1 MKKLFSVFLAALLLL
16 QLSLFALADSSKPAD
31 AAQQYSLQVID
42 NVMQF
47 VKNDKVVRSVSLQNS
62 TISLGKN
69 KQGGIRVTVKD
80 STGKSRNFTLGSQT
94 ALTVSG
100 ELQSLQLNKSL
111 PASASISLE
120 KGAKV
125 ESLKVSAACK
135 VQLQGKVSQLKVTN
149 ANAKVTAEKSA
160 SIGAVS
166 TVSANALSGISQA
179 KITISTAGSLSA
191 GRDQMNDD
199 SRNDDSRY
207 DRDDDDDDDDR
218 YDRDEDDDDRFD
230 DDDDDD
236 HHEELPQEKP
246 EEKPD
251 DKPSVPDSQ
260 RYRITRIESK
270 PAEVLF
276 SLNLPTEQPL
286 TKDDIAILCNGSG
299 KDMTIVNVYT
309 KDNQNYTVTTAYYAD
324 NEYFLSIQ
332 LADGSMINKTF
343 TVSLLAPQLEQPFVE
358 WSGENS
364 VEITYVSDAAG
375 SLYYLV
381 QPVAAQ
387 TRNLWE
393 GQEEPTA
400 DQLKAQGTKLE
411 MKVQSNQ
418 FTIDKLD
425 ASTAYTLYYLAVDNF
440 DRTSQVYTASI
451 PAKTEQP
458 EKSEITITSVEA
470 HTDLSNFGG
479 VHHWFDL
486 TLSEDPQEEL
496 TKENF
501 NISCPV
507 GDTSLGRVQKNS
519 ATEYTLYL
527 KERVILKDSNDFRF
541 TVTFSDGS
549 TATKIET
556 LDYSAPIASAI
567 TATRKSESTVEFT
580 FKLNEP
586 GTVYWKIYNNADA
599 PSSISDATIEDIIK
613 TGTPIEKVEAGI
625 EYKHLLTDI
634 PAKDVTLYFV
644 PVDRHGNVPK
654 FVETKKISNDF
665 IPEQTEKPE
674 QGESNIASI
683 IVTDDTHMSS
693 EGPRLF
699 VTFKKAVSSLVDNAD
714 VRIVGK
720 NMTLSGTK
728 QIQVIDPSS
737 LDVGIQLMPVVPAGE
752 YTLEIYLDDV
762 LNKATFT
769 IE

>member
-1 MKKLFSVFLAALLLL
+1 MKKLFSVFLASLLLL
-16 QLSLFALADSSKPAD
+16 QLSLFALADSSKSAA

-47 VKNDKVVRSVSLQNS
+47 VKNDKVVRSVSLQNT
-62 TISLGKN
+62 TINLGKS
-69 KQGGIRVTVKD
+69 KQGGIRVSVKD
-80 STGKSRNFTLGSQT
+80 STGKSRSFTLGSQT

-100 ELQSLQLNKSL
+100 ELQSLQLSKSL
-111 PASASISLE
+111 LASASVSLE

-125 ESLKVSAACK
+125 ESLKVNAACK

-179 KITISTAGSLSA
+179 KITVSTAGSLSA

-199 SRNDDSRY
+199 SRYEDDRY
-207 DRDDDDDDDDR
+207 DRDDDEDDDR
-218 YDRDEDDDDRFD
+218 YEDEEQE
-230 DDDDDD
+230 
-236 HHEELPQEKP
+236 EEL
-246 EEKPD
+246 PD

-260 RYRITRIESK
+260 RYRITSIQSK

-286 TKDDIAILCNGSG
+286 TKENIKILCNGSG

-343 TVSLLAPQLEQPFVE
+343 TTSLLAPQLEKPFVE

-393 GQEEPTA
+393 EQEEPTV
-400 DQLKAQGTKLE
+400 DQLKAKGTQLE
-411 MKVQSNQ
+411 MKVQSNR
-418 FTIDKLD
+418 FTIDELD
-425 ASTAYTLYYLAVDNF
+425 AGTAYTLYYLAVDNF
-440 DRTSQVYTASI
+440 DRTSQIYTASI

-458 EKSEITITSVEA
+458 EKSEITIV
-470 HTDLSNFGG
+470 DMVINSNINIDEVS
-479 VHHWFDL
+479 VHHSFDI
-486 TLSEDPQEEL
+486 TLSEAPQEEL
-496 TKENF
+496 TLDQF
-501 NISCPV
+501 SVTCPQES
-507 GDTSLGRVQKNS
+507 DIKLGKLTKRS
-519 ATEYTLYL
+519 DTEY
-527 KERVILKDSNDFRF
+527 RVEIAPNRILKDNNNY
-541 TVTFSDGS
+541 TLTITFADGS
-549 TATKIET
+549 TASKKAF
-556 LDYSAPIASAI
+556 LDYSAPEISSVSFNRTSET
-567 TATRKSESTVEFT
+567 TAEVSFFSDTDGI
-580 FKLNEP
+580 L
-586 GTVYWKIYNNADA
+586 YWKVLNQKEIPQDTS
-599 PSSISDATIEDIIK
+599 PKLPEKIIEGGNQVDIIGQ
-613 TGTPIEKVEAGI
+613 TTNVLELEN
-625 EYKHLLTDI
+625 LTDETQYFCFVSEDEYGNRMNFYDYEKI
-634 PAKDVTLYFV
+634 PTYVAPEP
-644 PVDRHGNVPK
+644 PVQ
-654 FVETKKISNDF
+654 
-665 IPEQTEKPE
+665 PEPE
-674 QGESNIASI
+674 ESNIASI
-683 IVTDDTHMSS
+683 TVTDDTYMGSK
-693 EGPRLF
+693 GPRLS
-699 VTFKKAVSSLVDNAD
+699 VTYKKEISSFVDNAD
-714 VRIVGK
+714 IVVRGSKQV
-720 NMTLSGTK
+720 LSGYR
-728 QIQVIDPSS
+728 QIQIAEARPD
-737 LDVGIQLMPVVPAGE
+737 GIEIQLMPVVQAGE

>member
-1 MKKLFSVFLAALLLL
+1 MKKLFSVFLASLLLL
-16 QLSLFALADSSKPAD
+16 QLSLFALADSSKSAA

-62 TISLGKN
+62 TINLGKS
-69 KQGGIRVTVKD
+69 KQGGIRVSVKD
-80 STGKSRNFTLGSQT
+80 STGKSRSFTLGSQT

-100 ELQSLQLNKSL
+100 ELQSLQLSKSL

-125 ESLKVSAACK
+125 ESLKVNAACK

-199 SRNDDSRY
+199 SRNDD
-207 DRDDDDDDDDR
+207 R
-218 YDRDEDDDDRFD
+218 YDRDEGDDDRFD
-230 DDDDDD
+230 DDDD
-236 HHEELPQEKP
+236 HEELPQEKP
-246 EEKPD
+246 E

-260 RYRITRIESK
+260 RYRITSIQSK

-286 TKDDIAILCNGSG
+286 TKENIAILCNGSG

-343 TVSLLAPQLEQPFVE
+343 TTSLLAPQLEKPFVE
-358 WSGENS
+358 WNDDSS

-393 GQEEPTA
+393 EQEEPTA
-400 DQLKAQGTKLE
+400 DQLKAKGTKLE
-411 MKVQSNQ
+411 MKVQSNR
-418 FTIDKLD
+418 FTIDNLD
-425 ASTAYTLYYLAVDNF
+425 ARTAYTLYYLAVDNF
-440 DRTSQVYTASI
+440 DRTSQIYTASI

-458 EKSEITITSVEA
+458 DKSEITITSVEA

-501 NISCPV
+501 NISCPK

-549 TATKIET
+549 TATTTKY
-556 LDYSAPIASAI
+556 LDYSAPKISSVNFNRTSET
-567 TATRKSESTVEFT
+567 TAEVSFSSDTDGILYWKVLDKSEIPQDTSSKKPETIINGGNI
-580 FKLNEP
+580 K
-586 GTVYWKIYNNADA
+586 KIQGQTTNVLDLENLTAETQYFCFV
-599 PSSISDATIEDIIK
+599 SED
-613 TGTPIEKVEAGI
+613 E
-625 EYKHLLTDI
+625 
-634 PAKDVTLYFV
+634 
-644 PVDRHGNVPK
+644 HGNRMN
-654 FVETKKISNDF
+654 FYDYEKIPTYVAPEPPVQ
-665 IPEQTEKPE
+665 PEQPE
-674 QGESNIASI
+674 ESNIASI
-683 IVTDDTHMSS
+683 TVTDDTYMGSK
-693 EGPRLF
+693 GPRLS
-699 VTFKKAVSSLVDNAD
+699 VTYKKEISSFVDNAD
-714 VRIVGK
+714 IVVRGSKQV
-720 NMTLSGTK
+720 LSGYR
-728 QIQVIDPSS
+728 QIQIAEARPD
-737 LDVGIQLMPVVPAGE
+737 GIEIQLMPVVQAGE

>member
-1 MKKLFSVFLAALLLL
+1 MKKLFSVFLASLLLL
-16 QLSLFALADSSKPAD
+16 QLSLFALADSSKSAA

-47 VKNDKVVRSVSLQNS
+47 VKNDKVVRSVSLQNP
-62 TISLGKN
+62 TINLGKS
-69 KQGGIRVTVKD
+69 KQGGIRVSVKD
-80 STGKSRNFTLGSQT
+80 STGKSRSFTLGSQT

-125 ESLKVSAACK
+125 ESLKVNAACK

-179 KITISTAGSLSA
+179 KITVSTAGSLSA

-199 SRNDDSRY
+199 SRNDD
-207 DRDDDDDDDDR
+207 R
-218 YDRDEDDDDRFD
+218 YDRDEGDDDRFD
-230 DDDDDD
+230 DDDD
-236 HHEELPQEKP
+236 HEELPQ
-246 EEKPD
+246 EKPD

-260 RYRITRIESK
+260 RYRITSIQSK

-309 KDNQNYTVTTAYYAD
+309 KDNRNYTVTTAYYAD

-343 TVSLLAPQLEQPFVE
+343 TTSLLAPQLEKPFVE
-358 WSGENS
+358 WNDDSS
-364 VEITYVSDAAG
+364 VEITYVSSAAG

-393 GQEEPTA
+393 EQEEPTV
-400 DQLKAQGTKLE
+400 DQLKAKGTKLE
-411 MKVQSNQ
+411 MKVQSNR
-418 FTIDKLD
+418 FTIDNLD
-425 ASTAYTLYYLAVDNF
+425 ARTAYTLYYLAVDNF

-501 NISCPV
+501 NISCPK

-549 TATKIET
+549 TATTTKY
-556 LDYSAPIASAI
+556 LDYSAPKISSVSFKRTSET
-567 TATRKSESTVEFT
+567 TAEVSFSSDTDGILYWKVLDKSEIPQDTSPKKPEVII
-580 FKLNEP
+580 N
-586 GTVYWKIYNNADA
+586 GGNRV
-599 PSSISDATIEDIIK
+599 DIIGQ
-613 TGTPIEKVEAGI
+613 TTNVLELENLTDETQYFCFVSEDEYGNRMEFYDYEKIPAYVAPEPEPEQPENTFQIVSFHVEADDYYVPTGAH
-625 EYKHLLTDI
+625 YFDI
-634 PAKDVTLYFV
+634 TISEGDA
-644 PVDRHGNVPK
+644 GN
-654 FVETKKISNDF
+654 ISY
-665 IPEQTEKPE
+665 
-674 QGESNIASI
+674 
-683 IVTDDTHMSS
+683 DDITIKGMGVILNGHMSFCHKYVES
-693 EGPRLF
+693 ERPQRM
-699 VTFKKAVSSLVDNAD
+699 TFCTSKPLA
-714 VRIVGK
+714 
-720 NMTLSGTK
+720 
-728 QIQVIDPSS
+728 
-737 LDVGIQLMPVVPAGE
+737 AGE
-752 YTLEIYLDDV
+752 YTITIN
-762 LNKATFT
+762 LNGKTASKAFT
-769 IE
+769 VTE

>member
-1 MKKLFSVFLAALLLL
+1 MKKLFSVFLASLLLL
-16 QLSLFALADSSKPAD
+16 QLSLFALADSSKSAA

-47 VKNDKVVRSVSLQNS
+47 VKNDKVVRSVSLQNP
-62 TISLGKN
+62 TINLGKS
-69 KQGGIRVTVKD
+69 KQGGIRVSVKD
-80 STGKSRNFTLGSQT
+80 STGKSRSFTLGSQT

-100 ELQSLQLNKSL
+100 ELQSLQLSKSL
-111 PASASISLE
+111 PASASVSLE

-125 ESLKVSAACK
+125 ESLKVNAACK

-179 KITISTAGSLSA
+179 KITVSTAGSLSA

-199 SRNDDSRY
+199 SRY
-207 DRDDDDDDDDR
+207 EDDR
-218 YDRDEDDDDRFD
+218 YDRDEGDDDRFD
-230 DDDDDD
+230 DDDD
-236 HHEELPQEKP
+236 HEELPQEKP
-246 EEKPD
+246 E

-260 RYRITRIESK
+260 RYRITSIQSK

-286 TKDDIAILCNGSG
+286 TKENIAILCNGSG

-343 TVSLLAPQLEQPFVE
+343 TTSLLAPQLEKPFVE
-358 WSGENS
+358 WNDDSS
-364 VEITYVSDAAG
+364 VEITYVSSAAG

-393 GQEEPTA
+393 EQEEPTV
-400 DQLKAQGTKLE
+400 DQLKAKGTKLE
-411 MKVQSNQ
+411 MKVQSNR
-418 FTIDKLD
+418 FTIDNLD
-425 ASTAYTLYYLAVDNF
+425 ARTAYTLYYLAVDNF
-440 DRTSQVYTASI
+440 DRTSQIYTASI

-501 NISCPV
+501 NISCPK

-541 TVTFSDGS
+541 TVTFSDSS
-549 TATKIET
+549 TATTTKY
-556 LDYSAPIASAI
+556 LDYSAPKISSVSFKRTSETTAEVSFSADTDGI
-567 TATRKSESTVEFT
+567 LYWKVLDKSEIPQDTSPKKPEVII
-580 FKLNEP
+580 N
-586 GTVYWKIYNNADA
+586 GGNRV
-599 PSSISDATIEDIIK
+599 DIIGQ
-613 TGTPIEKVEAGI
+613 TTNVLELEN
-625 EYKHLLTDI
+625 LTDETQYFCFVSEDEYGNRMEFYDYEKI
-634 PAKDVTLYFV
+634 PTYVAPEP
-644 PVDRHGNVPK
+644 PVQ
-654 FVETKKISNDF
+654 
-665 IPEQTEKPE
+665 PEDTF
-674 QGESNIASI
+674 NIASLRVEKDTLFPLGEVHYLYLSFDEEGI
-683 IVTDDTHMSS
+683 AGQIELSDITIRGMGVSLNGRESFDDRFYNS
-693 EGPRLF
+693 EYP
-699 VTFKKAVSSLVDNAD
+699 
-714 VRIVGK
+714 
-720 NMTLSGTK
+720 K
-728 QIQVIDPSS
+728 QLYFCTRKP
-737 LDVGIQLMPVVPAGE
+737 LAAGE
-752 YTLEIYLDDV
+752 YTITIN
-762 LNKATFT
+762 LNGKTASKAFT
-769 IE
+769 VTE

>member
-1 MKKLFSVFLAALLLL
+1 MKKLFSVFLASLLLL
-16 QLSLFALADSSKPAD
+16 QLSLFALADSSKSAA

-62 TISLGKN
+62 TINLGKS
-69 KQGGIRVTVKD
+69 KQGGIRVSVKD
-80 STGKSRNFTLGSQT
+80 STGKSRSFTLGSQT

-100 ELQSLQLNKSL
+100 ELQSLQLSKSL
-111 PASASISLE
+111 PASASVSLE

-125 ESLKVSAACK
+125 ESLKVNAACK

-160 SIGAVS
+160 SIGSVS
-166 TVSANALSGISQA
+166 TVSANAVSGISQA
-179 KITISTAGSLSA
+179 KITVSTAGSLSA

-199 SRNDDSRY
+199 SRYEDDRY
-207 DRDDDDDDDDR
+207 DRDDDEDDDDR
-218 YDRDEDDDDRFD
+218 YEDEEQE
-230 DDDDDD
+230 
-236 HHEELPQEKP
+236 EEL
-246 EEKPD
+246 PD

-260 RYRITRIESK
+260 RYRITSIQSK

-286 TKDDIAILCNGSG
+286 TKENIKILCNGSG

-343 TVSLLAPQLEQPFVE
+343 TTSLLAPQLEKPFVE

-393 GQEEPTA
+393 EQEEPTA
-400 DQLKAQGTKLE
+400 DQLKAKGTKLE

-418 FTIDKLD
+418 FTIDNLN

-458 EKSEITITSVEA
+458 EKSEITIV
-470 HTDLSNFGG
+470 DMVINSNINIDEVS
-479 VHHWFDL
+479 VHHSFDI
-486 TLSEDPQEEL
+486 TLSEAPQEEL
-496 TKENF
+496 TLDQF
-501 NISCPV
+501 SVTCPQES
-507 GDTSLGRVQKNS
+507 DIKLGKLTKRS
-519 ATEYTLYL
+519 DTEY
-527 KERVILKDSNDFRF
+527 RVEIAPNRILKDNNNY
-541 TVTFSDGS
+541 TLTITFADGS
-549 TATKIET
+549 TASKKAF
-556 LDYSAPIASAI
+556 LDYSAPEISSVSFNRTSET
-567 TATRKSESTVEFT
+567 TAEVSFFSDTDGILYWKVLDKSEIPQDTSP
-580 FKLNEP
+580 KEP
-586 GTVYWKIYNNADA
+586 EVIINGGNRV
-599 PSSISDATIEDIIK
+599 DIIGQ
-613 TGTPIEKVEAGI
+613 TTNVLELEN
-625 EYKHLLTDI
+625 LTDETQYFCFVSEDEYGNRMNFYDYEKI
-634 PAKDVTLYFV
+634 PTYVAPEP
-644 PVDRHGNVPK
+644 PVQ
-654 FVETKKISNDF
+654 
-665 IPEQTEKPE
+665 PEPE
-674 QGESNIASI
+674 ESNIASI
-683 IVTDDTHMSS
+683 TVTDDTYMGSK
-693 EGPRLF
+693 GPRLS
-699 VTFKKAVSSLVDNAD
+699 VTYKKEISSFVDNAD
-714 VRIVGK
+714 IVVRGSKQV
-720 NMTLSGTK
+720 LSGYR
-728 QIQVIDPSS
+728 QIQIAEARPD
-737 LDVGIQLMPVVPAGE
+737 GIEIQLMPVVQAGE

>member
-1 MKKLFSVFLAALLLL
+1 MKKLFSVFLASLLLL
-16 QLSLFALADSSKPAD
+16 QLSLFALADSSKSAA

-47 VKNDKVVRSVSLQNS
+47 VKNDKVVRSVSLQNP
-62 TISLGKN
+62 TINLGKS
-69 KQGGIRVTVKD
+69 KQGGIRVSVKD
-80 STGKSRNFTLGSQT
+80 STGKSRSFTLGSQT

-100 ELQSLQLNKSL
+100 ELQGLQLSKSL

-125 ESLKVSAACK
+125 ESLKVNAACK

-160 SIGAVS
+160 SIGSVS

-179 KITISTAGSLSA
+179 KITVSTAGSLSA

-199 SRNDDSRY
+199 SRNDD
-207 DRDDDDDDDDR
+207 R
-218 YDRDEDDDDRFD
+218 YDRDEGDDDRFD

-236 HHEELPQEKP
+236 HEELPQEKP
-246 EEKPD
+246 E

-309 KDNQNYTVTTAYYAD
+309 KDNRNYTVTTAYYAD

-343 TVSLLAPQLEQPFVE
+343 TTSLLAPQLEKPFVE
-358 WSGENS
+358 WNDDSS
-364 VEITYVSDAAG
+364 VEITYVSSAAG

-393 GQEEPTA
+393 EQEEPTV
-400 DQLKAQGTKLE
+400 DQLKAKGTKLE
-411 MKVQSNQ
+411 MKVQSNR
-418 FTIDKLD
+418 FTIDNLD
-425 ASTAYTLYYLAVDNF
+425 ARTAYTLYYLAVDNF
-440 DRTSQVYTASI
+440 DRTSQIYTASI

-501 NISCPV
+501 NISCPK

-541 TVTFSDGS
+541 TVTFSDSS
-549 TATKIET
+549 TATTTKY
-556 LDYSAPIASAI
+556 LDYSAPEISSVNFNRTSET
-567 TATRKSESTVEFT
+567 TAEVSFSSDTDGILYWKVLDKSEIPQDTSPKKPEVII
-580 FKLNEP
+580 N
-586 GTVYWKIYNNADA
+586 GGNRV
-599 PSSISDATIEDIIK
+599 DIIGQ
-613 TGTPIEKVEAGI
+613 TTNVLELEN
-625 EYKHLLTDI
+625 LTDETQYFCFVSEDEYGNRMEFYDYEKI
-634 PAKDVTLYFV
+634 PTYVAPEP
-644 PVDRHGNVPK
+644 PVQ
-654 FVETKKISNDF
+654 
-665 IPEQTEKPE
+665 PEPE
-674 QGESNIASI
+674 ESNIASI
-683 IVTDDTHMSS
+683 TVTDDTYMGSK
-693 EGPRLF
+693 GPRLS
-699 VTFKKAVSSLVDNAD
+699 VTYKKEISSFVDNAD
-714 VRIVGK
+714 IVVRGSKQV
-720 NMTLSGTK
+720 LSGYR
-728 QIQVIDPSS
+728 QIQIAEARPD
-737 LDVGIQLMPVVPAGE
+737 GIEIQLMPVVQAGE

>member
-1 MKKLFSVFLAALLLL
+1 MKKLFSVFLASLLLL
-16 QLSLFALADSSKPAD
+16 QLSLFALADSSKSAA

-62 TISLGKN
+62 TINLGKS
-69 KQGGIRVTVKD
+69 KQGGIRVSVKD
-80 STGKSRNFTLGSQT
+80 STGKSRSFTLGSQT

-111 PASASISLE
+111 PASASVSLE

-125 ESLKVSAACK
+125 ESLKVNAACK

-166 TVSANALSGISQA
+166 TVSANAVSGISQA
-179 KITISTAGSLSA
+179 KITVSTAGSLSA

-199 SRNDDSRY
+199 SRYEDDRY
-207 DRDDDDDDDDR
+207 DRDDDEDDDDR
-218 YDRDEDDDDRFD
+218 YEDEEQE
-230 DDDDDD
+230 
-236 HHEELPQEKP
+236 EEL
-246 EEKPD
+246 PD

-260 RYRITRIESK
+260 RYRITSIQSK

-286 TKDDIAILCNGSG
+286 TKENIKILCNGSG

-343 TVSLLAPQLEQPFVE
+343 TVSLLAPQLEKPFVE

-364 VEITYVSDAAG
+364 VEITYVSDVAG

-393 GQEEPTA
+393 EQEEPTV
-400 DQLKAQGTKLE
+400 DQLKAKGTQLE
-411 MKVQSNQ
+411 MKVQSNR
-418 FTIDKLD
+418 FTIDELD
-425 ASTAYTLYYLAVDNF
+425 AGTAYTLYYLAVDNF
-440 DRTSQVYTASI
+440 DRTSQIYTASI

-458 EKSEITITSVEA
+458 EKSEITIV
-470 HTDLSNFGG
+470 DMVINSNINIDEVS
-479 VHHWFDL
+479 VHHSFDI
-486 TLSEDPQEEL
+486 TLSEAPQEEL
-496 TKENF
+496 TLDQF
-501 NISCPV
+501 SVTCPQES
-507 GDTSLGRVQKNS
+507 DIKLGKLTKRS
-519 ATEYTLYL
+519 DTEY
-527 KERVILKDSNDFRF
+527 RVEIAPNRILKDNNNY
-541 TVTFSDGS
+541 TLTITFADGS
-549 TATKIET
+549 TASKKAF
-556 LDYSAPIASAI
+556 LDYSAPEINSVKLNRTSET
-567 TATRKSESTVEFT
+567 TAEVSFSSDTDGILYWKVLDKSEIPQDTSP
-580 FKLNEP
+580 KEP
-586 GTVYWKIYNNADA
+586 EVIINGGNRV
-599 PSSISDATIEDIIK
+599 DIIGQ
-613 TGTPIEKVEAGI
+613 TTNVLELEN
-625 EYKHLLTDI
+625 LTDETQYFCFVSEDEYGNRMNFYDYEKI
-634 PAKDVTLYFV
+634 PTYVA
-644 PVDRHGNVPK
+644 PEP
-654 FVETKKISNDF
+654 E
-665 IPEQTEKPE
+665 PEQPE
-674 QGESNIASI
+674 PEESNIASI
-683 IVTDDTHMSS
+683 TVTDDTYMGSK
-693 EGPRLF
+693 GPRLS
-699 VTFKKAVSSLVDNAD
+699 VTYKKEISSFVDNAD
-714 VRIVGK
+714 IVVRGSKQV
-720 NMTLSGTK
+720 LSGYR
-728 QIQVIDPSS
+728 QIQIAEARPD
-737 LDVGIQLMPVVPAGE
+737 GIEIQLMPVVQAGE

>member
-1 MKKLFSVFLAALLLL
+1 MKKLFSVFLASLLLL
-16 QLSLFALADSSKPAD
+16 QLSLFALADSSKSAA

-62 TISLGKN
+62 TINLGKS
-69 KQGGIRVTVKD
+69 KQGGIRVSVKD
-80 STGKSRNFTLGSQT
+80 STGKSRSFTLGSQT

-100 ELQSLQLNKSL
+100 ELQSLQLSKSL
-111 PASASISLE
+111 PASASVSLE

-125 ESLKVSAACK
+125 ESLKVNAACK

-160 SIGAVS
+160 SIGSVS
-166 TVSANALSGISQA
+166 TVSANAVSGISQA
-179 KITISTAGSLSA
+179 KITVSTAGSLSA

-199 SRNDDSRY
+199 SRYEDNRY
-207 DRDDDDDDDDR
+207 DRDDDEDDDDR
-218 YDRDEDDDDRFD
+218 YEDEEQE
-230 DDDDDD
+230 
-236 HHEELPQEKP
+236 EELPQEKP
-246 EEKPD
+246 E

-260 RYRITRIESK
+260 RYRITSIQSK

-286 TKDDIAILCNGSG
+286 TKENIKILCNGSG

-343 TVSLLAPQLEQPFVE
+343 TVSLLAPQLEKPFVE

-393 GQEEPTA
+393 EQEEPTV
-400 DQLKAQGTKLE
+400 DQLKAKGTQLE
-411 MKVQSNQ
+411 MKVQSNR
-418 FTIDKLD
+418 FTIDELD
-425 ASTAYTLYYLAVDNF
+425 AGTAYTLYYLAVDNF
-440 DRTSQVYTASI
+440 DRTSQIYTASI

-458 EKSEITITSVEA
+458 EKSEITIV
-470 HTDLSNFGG
+470 DMVINSNINIDEVS
-479 VHHWFDL
+479 VHHSFDI
-486 TLSEDPQEEL
+486 TLSEAPQEEL
-496 TKENF
+496 TLDQF
-501 NISCPV
+501 SVTCPQES
-507 GDTSLGRVQKNS
+507 DIKLGKLTKRS
-519 ATEYTLYL
+519 DTEY
-527 KERVILKDSNDFRF
+527 RVEIAPNRILKDNNNY
-541 TVTFSDGS
+541 TLTITFADGS
-549 TATKIET
+549 TASKKAF
-556 LDYSAPIASAI
+556 LDYSAPEISSVKLNRTSET
-567 TATRKSESTVEFT
+567 TAEVSFSSDTDGILYWKVLDKSEIPQDTSP
-580 FKLNEP
+580 KEP
-586 GTVYWKIYNNADA
+586 EVIINGGNRV
-599 PSSISDATIEDIIK
+599 DIIGQ
-613 TGTPIEKVEAGI
+613 TTNVLELEN
-625 EYKHLLTDI
+625 LTDETQYFCFVSEDEYGNRMNFYDYEKI
-634 PAKDVTLYFV
+634 PTYVAPEP
-644 PVDRHGNVPK
+644 PVQ
-654 FVETKKISNDF
+654 
-665 IPEQTEKPE
+665 PEPE
-674 QGESNIASI
+674 ESNIASI
-683 IVTDDTHMSS
+683 TVTDDTYMGSK
-693 EGPRLF
+693 GPRLS
-699 VTFKKAVSSLVDNAD
+699 VTYKKEISSFVDNAD
-714 VRIVGK
+714 IVVRGSKQV
-720 NMTLSGTK
+720 LSGYR
-728 QIQVIDPSS
+728 QIQIAEARPD
-737 LDVGIQLMPVVPAGE
+737 GIEIQLMPVVQAGE

>member
-1 MKKLFSVFLAALLLL
+1 MKKLFSVFLASLLLL
-16 QLSLFALADSSKPAD
+16 QLSLFALADSSKSAA

-47 VKNDKVVRSVSLQNS
+47 VKNDKVVRSVSLQNP
-62 TISLGKN
+62 TINLGKS
-69 KQGGIRVTVKD
+69 KQGGIRVSVKD
-80 STGKSRNFTLGSQT
+80 STGKSRSFTLGSQT

-100 ELQSLQLNKSL
+100 ELQSLQLSKSL
-111 PASASISLE
+111 PASASVSLE

-125 ESLKVSAACK
+125 ESLKVNAACK

-199 SRNDDSRY
+199 SRYEDDRY
-207 DRDDDDDDDDR
+207 DRDDDEDDDR
-218 YDRDEDDDDRFD
+218 YEDEEQE
-230 DDDDDD
+230 
-236 HHEELPQEKP
+236 EEL
-246 EEKPD
+246 PD

-260 RYRITRIESK
+260 RYRITSIQSK

-286 TKDDIAILCNGSG
+286 TKENIKILCNGSG

-343 TVSLLAPQLEQPFVE
+343 TVSLLAPQLEKPFVE

-393 GQEEPTA
+393 EQEEPTA
-400 DQLKAQGTKLE
+400 DQLKAKGTQLE
-411 MKVQSNQ
+411 MKVQSNR
-418 FTIDKLD
+418 FTIDNLD
-425 ASTAYTLYYLAVDNF
+425 ARTAYTLYYLAVDNF
-440 DRTSQVYTASI
+440 DRTSQIYTASI

-458 EKSEITITSVEA
+458 EKSEITIV
-470 HTDLSNFGG
+470 DMVINSNINIDEVS
-479 VHHWFDL
+479 VHHSFDI
-486 TLSEDPQEEL
+486 TLSEAPQEEL
-496 TKENF
+496 TLDQF
-501 NISCPV
+501 SVTCPQES
-507 GDTSLGRVQKNS
+507 DIKLGKLTKRS
-519 ATEYTLYL
+519 DTEY
-527 KERVILKDSNDFRF
+527 RVEVAPYTILKDNN
-541 TVTFSDGS
+541 TYTLTITFADGS
-549 TATKIET
+549 TASKKAF
-556 LDYSAPIASAI
+556 LDYSAPEISSVSFNRTSET
-567 TATRKSESTVEFT
+567 TAEVSFFSDTDGILYWKVLDKSEIPQDTSP
-580 FKLNEP
+580 KLPE
-586 GTVYWKIYNNADA
+586 KI
-599 PSSISDATIEDIIK
+599 IEGGNTMKIK
-613 TGTPIEKVEAGI
+613 GQTTNVLELEN
-625 EYKHLLTDI
+625 LTDETQYFCFVSEDEYGNRMEFYDYEKI
-634 PAKDVTLYFV
+634 PTYVAPEP
-644 PVDRHGNVPK
+644 PVQ
-654 FVETKKISNDF
+654 
-665 IPEQTEKPE
+665 PEDTF
-674 QGESNIASI
+674 NIASLRVEKDTLFPLGEVHYLYLSFDEEGI
-683 IVTDDTHMSS
+683 AGQIELSDITIRGMGVSLNGRESFDDRFYNS
-693 EGPRLF
+693 EYPKQLYFYTRKLLAAGDYTITINL
-699 VTFKKAVSSLVDNAD
+699 N
-714 VRIVGK
+714 GK
-720 NMTLSGTK
+720 TASK
-728 QIQVIDPSS
+728 D
-737 LDVGIQLMPVVPAGE
+737 
-752 YTLEIYLDDV
+752 
-762 LNKATFT
+762 FT

>member
-1 MKKLFSVFLAALLLL
+1 MKKLFSVFLASLLLL
-16 QLSLFALADSSKPAD
+16 QLSLFALADSSKSAA

-47 VKNDKVVRSVSLQNS
+47 VKNDKVVRSVSLQNP
-62 TISLGKN
+62 TINLGKS
-69 KQGGIRVTVKD
+69 KQGGIRVSVKD
-80 STGKSRNFTLGSQT
+80 STGKSRSFTLGSQT

-100 ELQSLQLNKSL
+100 ELQSLQLSKSL
-111 PASASISLE
+111 PASASVSLE

-125 ESLKVSAACK
+125 ESLKVNAACK

-160 SIGAVS
+160 SIGSVS

-179 KITISTAGSLSA
+179 KITVSTAGSLSA

-199 SRNDDSRY
+199 SRNDDRY
-207 DRDDDDDDDDR
+207 DRDDDEDDDDR
-218 YDRDEDDDDRFD
+218 YEDEEQE
-230 DDDDDD
+230 
-236 HHEELPQEKP
+236 EELPQEKP
-246 EEKPD
+246 E

-260 RYRITRIESK
+260 RYRITSIQSK

-309 KDNQNYTVTTAYYAD
+309 KDNRNYTVTTAYYAD

-343 TVSLLAPQLEQPFVE
+343 TTSLLAPQLEKPFVE
-358 WSGENS
+358 WNDDSS
-364 VEITYVSDAAG
+364 VQITYVSSAAG

-393 GQEEPTA
+393 EQEEPTV
-400 DQLKAQGTKLE
+400 DQLKAKGTKLE

-418 FTIDKLD
+418 FTIDNLD
-425 ASTAYTLYYLAVDNF
+425 ARTAYTLYYLAVDNF
-440 DRTSQVYTASI
+440 DRTSQIYTASI

-501 NISCPV
+501 NISCPK

-541 TVTFSDGS
+541 TVTFSDSS
-549 TATKIET
+549 TATTTKY
-556 LDYSAPIASAI
+556 LDYSAPEISSVNFNRTSET
-567 TATRKSESTVEFT
+567 TAEVSFSSDTDGILYWKVLDKSEIPQDTSPKKPEVII
-580 FKLNEP
+580 N
-586 GTVYWKIYNNADA
+586 GGNRV
-599 PSSISDATIEDIIK
+599 DIIGQ
-613 TGTPIEKVEAGI
+613 TTNVLELEN
-625 EYKHLLTDI
+625 LTDETQYFCFVSEDEYGNRMEFYDYEKI
-634 PAKDVTLYFV
+634 PTYVAPEP
-644 PVDRHGNVPK
+644 PVQ
-654 FVETKKISNDF
+654 
-665 IPEQTEKPE
+665 PEPE
-674 QGESNIASI
+674 ESNIASI
-683 IVTDDTHMSS
+683 TVTDDTYMGSK
-693 EGPRLF
+693 GPRLS
-699 VTFKKAVSSLVDNAD
+699 VTYKKEISSFVDNAD
-714 VRIVGK
+714 IVVRGSKQV
-720 NMTLSGTK
+720 LSGYR
-728 QIQVIDPSS
+728 QIQIAEARPD
-737 LDVGIQLMPVVPAGE
+737 GIEIQLMPVVQAGE

>member
-1 MKKLFSVFLAALLLL
+1 MKKLFSVFLASLLLL
-16 QLSLFALADSSKPAD
+16 QLSLFALADSSKSAA

-62 TISLGKN
+62 TINLGKS
-69 KQGGIRVTVKD
+69 KQGGIRVSVKD
-80 STGKSRNFTLGSQT
+80 STGKSRSFTLGSQT

-125 ESLKVSAACK
+125 ESLKVNAACK

-179 KITISTAGSLSA
+179 KITVSAAGSLSA

-199 SRNDDSRY
+199 SRNDDRY
-207 DRDDDDDDDDR
+207 DRDDDDDDDR
-218 YDRDEDDDDRFD
+218 YD
-230 DDDDDD
+230 
-236 HHEELPQEKP
+236 HEELPQEKP
-246 EEKPD
+246 EEKPE

-260 RYRITRIESK
+260 RYRITSIQSK

-286 TKDDIAILCNGSG
+286 TKENIKILCNGSG

-343 TVSLLAPQLEQPFVE
+343 TTSLLAPQLEKPFVE

-393 GQEEPTA
+393 EQEEPTA
-400 DQLKAQGTKLE
+400 DQLKAKGTKLE

-418 FTIDKLD
+418 FTIDNLD

-501 NISCPV
+501 NISCPK

-549 TATKIET
+549 TATTTKY
-556 LDYSAPIASAI
+556 LDYSAPKISSVSFKRTSET
-567 TATRKSESTVEFT
+567 TAEVSFSSDTDGILYWKVLDKSEIPQDTSPKKPEVII
-580 FKLNEP
+580 N
-586 GTVYWKIYNNADA
+586 GGNRV
-599 PSSISDATIEDIIK
+599 DIIGQ
-613 TGTPIEKVEAGI
+613 TTNVLELEN
-625 EYKHLLTDI
+625 LTDETQYFCFVSEDEYGNRMEFYDYEKI
-634 PAKDVTLYFV
+634 PTYVAPEP
-644 PVDRHGNVPK
+644 PVQ
-654 FVETKKISNDF
+654 
-665 IPEQTEKPE
+665 PEPE
-674 QGESNIASI
+674 ESNIASI
-683 IVTDDTHMSS
+683 TVTDDTYMGSK
-693 EGPRLF
+693 GPRLS
-699 VTFKKAVSSLVDNAD
+699 VTYKKEISSFVDNAD
-714 VRIVGK
+714 IVVRGSKQV
-720 NMTLSGTK
+720 LSGYR
-728 QIQVIDPSS
+728 QIQIAEARPD
-737 LDVGIQLMPVVPAGE
+737 GIEIQLMPVVQAGE

>member
-1 MKKLFSVFLAALLLL
+1 MKKLFSVFLASLLLL
-16 QLSLFALADSSKPAD
+16 QLSLFALADSSKTAA

-62 TISLGKN
+62 TISLGKS

-179 KITISTAGSLSA
+179 KITVSTAGSLSA

-207 DRDDDDDDDDR
+207 DRD
-218 YDRDEDDDDRFD
+218 E

-236 HHEELPQEKP
+236 HEEQPQEKP
-246 EEKPD
+246 EEKPDDKPD

-270 PAEVLF
+270 PAEVHF

-286 TKDDIAILCNGSG
+286 TKEDIAILCNGSG

-324 NEYFLSIQ
+324 NEYFLSIR
-332 LADGSMINKTF
+332 LADGSMIDKTF
-343 TVSLLAPQLEQPFVE
+343 TTSLLAPQLEQPLVE

-364 VEITYVSDAAG
+364 VQITYVSDAAG

-381 QPVAAQ
+381 QPVKAQ
-387 TRNLWE
+387 TRSLWE

-400 DQLKAQGTKLE
+400 DQLKAQGTKLA

-418 FTIDKLD
+418 FTIDNLD
-425 ASTAYTLYYLAVDNF
+425 ARTAYTLYYLAVDNF

-458 EKSEITITSVEA
+458 DKSEITITSVEA

-501 NISCPV
+501 NISCPK

-527 KERVILKDSNDFRF
+527 KERVILKDSNNFVF

-549 TATKIET
+549 TATATKY
-556 LDYSAPIASAI
+556 LDYSAPKISSVSFNRTSET
-567 TATRKSESTVEFT
+567 TAKVSFSSDTDGI
-580 FKLNEP
+580 L
-586 GTVYWKIYNNADA
+586 YWK
-599 PSSISDATIEDIIK
+599 
-613 TGTPIEKVEAGI
+613 
-625 EYKHLLTDI
+625 
-634 PAKDVTLYFV
+634 
-644 PVDRHGNVPK
+644 
-654 FVETKKISNDF
+654 
-665 IPEQTEKPE
+665 
-674 QGESNIASI
+674 
-683 IVTDDTHMSS
+683 
-693 EGPRLF
+693 
-699 VTFKKAVSSLVDNAD
+699 
-714 VRIVGK
+714 
-720 NMTLSGTK
+720 
-728 QIQVIDPSS
+728 
-737 LDVGIQLMPVVPAGE
+737 
-752 YTLEIYLDDV
+752 V
-762 LNKATFT
+762 LNKNEIPQDTSPKKPEVIINGGNRVEIVGQTTNVLELENLTDETQCFCFVSEDEHGNQMEFYDYEKIPSYVAPEPEPEPEDTFQIVAFHVEADDYYVPTGAHYFDITISEGDAADIRLEHITIKGMGVSLNGYKGFFTKSVDSDNPQRMYFCTRKPLAAGDYTITINLNGKTASKDFT